1 MRICSEGEVCE
12 MKHFRLIFPAGFVIA
27 LLYMCLPLL
36 GQERGIEEF
45 KIYGGVEAVRGDGT
59 VSVLFSRLPDRD
71 SFGIIE
77 DGRIIGKVDLIDR
90 PGFFNAKF
98 NIYRCLAYFTINNSR
113 DVVLLKAGSP
123 VGISMPYEKGKR
135 DFADKPFPLPRR
147 FKTAITGKKDGREMV
162 FVPGGKFVLGSNG
175 RAKEEYPEQISETG
189 DFYIDKYEVSNRD
202 YLKYVREMKV
212 PFPASWNGA
221 ERDDD
226 LPVLVNYYEA
236 ESYARWAGK
245 RLPTEKEW
253 EKAARGSG
261 LVYVRKPDESYELIK
276 KTLEYPWGGFDPSKS
291 NTAAFWTNPGIRKD
305 YTEKFPRGLLPVN
318 FFEGAG
324 ESPYGALN
332 MSGNA
337 PEWTSSFY
345 RAYPGNPY
353 PAPKFGTMYKVVRGG
368 GWFSS
373 PENARASSRQVG
385 GLPNLAKDYAGFR
398 CVRDPLEEDL
408 IVESR

>member
-1 MRICSEGEVCE
+1 
-12 MKHFRLIFPAGFVIA
+12 MKHFQLIFQAGVLIA
-27 LLYMCLPLL
+27 SLLIRLWVF
-36 GQERGIEEF
+36 GQERAGEEF
-45 KIYGGVEAVRGDGT
+45 KVYGGVETIRNDGT
-59 VSVLFSRLPDRD
+59 VSVLFSLPPDRD
-71 SFGIIE
+71 SFSIIE

-90 PGFFNAKF
+90 PGYYNVNF
-98 NIYRCLAYFTINNSR
+98 NIYRCMAHYAINNPR
-113 DVVLLKAGSP
+113 DAVLLKAGSR
-123 VGISMPYEKGKR
+123 VGISMPHEKGKR
-135 DFADKPFPLPRR
+135 DFSDKPFPLPRR
-147 FKTAITGKKDGREMV
+147 FKTSITGKKDGREMI
-162 FVPGGKFVLGSNG
+162 FVPGGKFVLGSNSYG
-175 RAKEEYPEQISETG
+175 KDEYPEQISETN

-236 ESYARWAGK
+236 ENYARWTGK

-276 KTLEYPWGGFDPSKS
+276 KTIEYPWGGFDPSKS
-291 NTAAFWTNPGIRKD
+291 NIAAFWANPGIRKD

-318 FFEGAG
+318 FFEGVG

-332 MSGNA
+332 MVGNA

-373 PENARASSRQVG
+373 PENARVSYRQPG

-398 CVRDPLEEDL
+398 CVKDPLEEDV

>member
-1 MRICSEGEVCE
+1 
-12 MKHFRLIFPAGFVIA
+12 MKHFRFLIPAGIVIA
-27 LLYMCLPLL
+27 ILHMYLAVFS
-36 GQERGIEEF
+36 QEQQIPEF

-59 VSVLFSRLPDRD
+59 VSILFNRLPDRD

-98 NIYRCLAYFTINNSR
+98 NIYRCMAHYTIVNPR
-113 DVVLLKAGSP
+113 DSVLLKAGSS
-123 VGISMPYEKGKR
+123 VGISMPHEKGKR
-135 DFADKPFPLPRR
+135 DFSDKPFPLPRR
-147 FKTAITGKKDGREMV
+147 FKSAIIGKKDGREMV
-162 FVPGGKFVLGSNG
+162 FVPGGKFVLGSNNHG
-175 RAKEEYPEQISETG
+175 KEEYPEQISETG
-189 DFYIDKYEVSNRD
+189 DFYIDRCEVSNRD
-202 YLKYVREMKV
+202 YLQYVREMKV

-226 LPVLVNYYEA
+226 LPVMVNYHEA

-276 KTLEYPWGGFDPSKS
+276 KTREYPWGGFDPSKS
-291 NTAAFWTNPGIRKD
+291 NIAAFWENPGIRKD
-305 YTEKFPRGLLPVN
+305 YTEKFPRGLLPVH

-332 MSGNA
+332 MCGNA
-337 PEWTSSFY
+337 SEWTSSFY

-368 GWFSS
+368 NWFSS
-373 PENARASSRQVG
+373 PEFARVSSRQAG
-385 GLPNLAKDYAGFR
+385 GLPSLSRDYAGFR
-398 CVRDPLEEDL
+398 CAKDPLEEDL